1 MNLLRFFSLSVG
13 RSFKLW
19 AIGAHIC
26 HFSPHM
32 QFLVKFSPHKSA
44 RIATKH
50 ILRQNSVNC
59 DKNDCTTKQ
68 NKFYIYV
75 ETFSTSHTCKRWRN
89 FRFVHI
95 CDVDKLEISPYVDK
109 LEISPYV
116 EKLQISPY
124 LSHLE
129 ISPHDKFLYIYIGGI
144 VDKYEVCSTW
154 PLTVSRFALFFV
166 LVSAILHV
174 SCDAANALIL
184 PCFA

>member
-1 MNLLRFFSLSVG
+1 
-13 RSFKLW
+13 
-19 AIGAHIC
+19 
-26 HFSPHM
+26 M

-44 RIATKH
+44 QITTKN
-50 ILRQNSVNC
+50 ILQQNSVNC
-59 DKNDCTTKQ
+59 DKNYCTTKQ
-68 NKFYIYV
+68 NNIYV
-75 ETFSTSHTCKRWRN
+75 ETFSTSHTCNRWRN

-95 CDVDKLEISPYVDK
+95 CDVDKLEISPYVDKLEISPYVDK

-129 ISPHDKFLYIYIGGI
+129 ISPHDKFLYRYIGGI

-166 LVSAILHV
+166 LVFAILHV

>member
-1 MNLLRFFSLSVG
+1 MQASLRWSLSILSMNNQNVVLNLSWTYSG
-13 RSFKLW
+13 SSVAQSVVVSNSGQKEP
-19 AIGAHIC
+19 IPHIC

-95 CDVDKLEISPYVDK
+95 CDVEK

-129 ISPHDKFLYIYIGGI
+129 IWNI
-144 VDKYEVCSTW
+144 STW
-154 PLTVSRFALFFV
+154 QISLQ
-166 LVSAILHV
+166 IY
-174 SCDAANALIL
+174 CWYWWQIWGM
-184 PCFA
+184 

>member
-1 MNLLRFFSLSVG
+1 MNCTKANRINLTFMWR
-13 RSFKLW
+13 
-19 AIGAHIC
+19 H
-26 HFSPHM
+26 SPH
-32 QFLVKFSPHKSA
+32 HTHA
-44 RIATKH
+44 RGG
-50 ILRQNSVNC
+50 
-59 DKNDCTTKQ
+59 
-68 NKFYIYV
+68 
-75 ETFSTSHTCKRWRN
+75 
-89 FRFVHI
+89 
-95 CDVDKLEISPYVDK
+95 EISDLIK

-129 ISPHDKFLYIYIGGI
+129 ISPHDKFLYRYIGGI

-166 LVSAILHV
+166 LVFAILHV

>member
-1 MNLLRFFSLSVG
+1 MSL
-13 RSFKLW
+13 
-19 AIGAHIC
+19 
-26 HFSPHM
+26 
-32 QFLVKFSPHKSA
+32 
-44 RIATKH
+44 T
-50 ILRQNSVNC
+50 
-59 DKNDCTTKQ
+59 
-68 NKFYIYV
+68 
-75 ETFSTSHTCKRWRN
+75 N

-129 ISPHDKFLYIYIGGI
+129 ISPHDKFLYRYIGGI

-154 PLTVSRFALFFV
+154 PLTVSSFALFFI
-166 LVSAILHV
+166 LVFAILHV
-174 SCDAANALIL
+174 SWDAANALIL

>member
-1 MNLLRFFSLSVG
+1 
-13 RSFKLW
+13 
-19 AIGAHIC
+19 
-26 HFSPHM
+26 M

-44 RIATKH
+44 QITTKN
-50 ILRQNSVNC
+50 ILQQNSVNC
-59 DKNDCTTKQ
+59 DKNYCTTKQ
-68 NKFYIYV
+68 NNIYV

-109 LEISPYV
+109 LEISPY
-116 EKLQISPY
+116 

-129 ISPHDKFLYIYIGGI
+129 ISPHDKFLYRYIGGI

-166 LVSAILHV
+166 LVFAILHV

-184 PCFA
+184 PCFAWVWQILNPKKIW